1 MKSLITVLATAAAL
15 TIAID
20 ASGFDFDLMVV
31 VSIGFASAIAGM
43 CVSDYS
49 RTSRRNLDAV
59 KSPAVA
65 STSARRSK
73 AGVEFATFATHHT
86 MAG

>member
-1 MKSLITVLATAAAL
+1 MITVLATAAAL

-49 RTSRRNLDAV
+49 RTSRRNIDAV
-59 KSPAVA
+59 KTPAVA
-65 STSARRSK
+65 GKSARHSTK
-73 AGVEFATFATHHT
+73 DVEFATFATYNT
-86 MAG
+86 TIG